1 MCSEMFAAKAEAAVK
16 HLGADGDLI
25 YNENA
30 NLKIEMLTLVKV
42 KVKTFWSVV
51 KYKISDLTLLDLL
64 QDPNISPEYT
74 EKDLMMDF
82 ENFSD
87 SSSGGRA
94 AAGVDAPKVKLEVSA
109 AVDTVDG
116 ASSFTLRKKTVDIK
130 KLKESCADK
139 KIKEKMV
146 DMLKLKETEKLTF
159 VHQRVYNTAPV
170 TFYGKTGKNGLVS
183 AVCEKFGISLWRKKK
198 DMTSFTVPED
208 VTFAYSLMEI
218 TTEDNTLGI
227 PPRFINMKRYNKG
240 WWKVSTDGDDETL
253 QQLTEDIFQKAALL
267 QPLAKLCESRR
278 CDLLKTLSELLH
290 DRDALSLL
298 EETLDQSSKGVFECP
313 ESPAVSSFM
322 ALLDVSEVSNSQKD
336 AAHLLVS
343 AVDSLPDD
351 AAALL
356 ATCSPE
362 TLRVL
367 QQLVNSLEENAQVKL
382 PESLPIS
389 LQEEGELR
397 WAAELLCLTDQML
410 TELRAQWDTPDFS
423 PEVLLELVCL
433 VVQGLSLMQP
443 ETHS

>member
-16 HLGADGDLI
+16 CLGADGDLI

-42 KVKTFWSVV
+42 KVKTFSSVV
-51 KYKISDLTLLDLL
+51 KYKISNLTLLDLL
-64 QDPNISPEYT
+64 QEPNISPEYT
-74 EKDLMMDF
+74 EEVLMKDF
-82 ENFSD
+82 ENLSD
-87 SSSGGRA
+87 SSSGGHA

-109 AVDTVDG
+109 SVDTVDG

-146 DMLKLKETEKLTF
+146 DTLQLKETEKLTF

-198 DMTSFTVPED
+198 DMTSFTVLED

-240 WWKVSTDGDDETL
+240 WWKVSTDGDEETL

-267 QPLAKLCESRR
+267 QPLAKLESRH
-278 CDLLKTLSELLH
+278 DLLKTLSELLH
-290 DRDALSLL
+290 DREALSLL
-298 EETLDQSSKGVFECP
+298 EETLDQSSKGVFECQQ
-313 ESPAVSSFM
+313 SPAVSSFM
-322 ALLDVSEVSNSQKD
+322 DLLDVSEVTNSQKD

-343 AVDSLPDD
+343 AMDSLPDD

-356 ATCSPE
+356 VTCSPE

-367 QQLVNSLEENAQVKL
+367 QQLVNSLKENAQVRV
-382 PESLPIS
+382 PESLPVS

-397 WAAELLCLTDQML
+397 WAAELLCLTDQTL
-410 TELRAQWDTPDFS
+410 AELRAQWDRPDFS

>member
-130 KLKESCADK
+130 KLKESCTDK

-146 DMLKLKETEKLTF
+146 NMLKLKETEKLTF

-218 TTEDNTLGI
+218 TTEDNTL
-227 PPRFINMKRYNKG
+227 
-240 WWKVSTDGDDETL
+240 
-253 QQLTEDIFQKAALL
+253 
-267 QPLAKLCESRR
+267 
-278 CDLLKTLSELLH
+278 
-290 DRDALSLL
+290 
-298 EETLDQSSKGVFECP
+298 
-313 ESPAVSSFM
+313 
-322 ALLDVSEVSNSQKD
+322 
-336 AAHLLVS
+336 
-343 AVDSLPDD
+343 
-351 AAALL
+351 
-356 ATCSPE
+356 
-362 TLRVL
+362 
-367 QQLVNSLEENAQVKL
+367 
-382 PESLPIS
+382 
-389 LQEEGELR
+389 
-397 WAAELLCLTDQML
+397 
-410 TELRAQWDTPDFS
+410 
-423 PEVLLELVCL
+423 
-433 VVQGLSLMQP
+433 
-443 ETHS
+443 